1 MVQNYS
7 VEENVQLLIAH
18 LKAHNIRK
26 VIASPGTQHMAFLG
40 SIQFDGS
47 FEIYSCVDER
57 SAAYMAVG
65 MAAECDEPVVI
76 CCTGATAS
84 RNYLPALTEAFYRKL
99 PVIAVTGTHEQ
110 YSIGHLVAQQID
122 RNKTANDIAVH
133 SVLIER
139 IHEDGER
146 WDVEVKINRAL
157 RMLKR
162 NGGGPIHFN
171 LETRNNIDFN
181 VKELPAPR
189 IIDFIGVHDEFPQM
203 GNGPIAIFCGS
214 HNVWSKHLTETVD
227 EFCAK
232 YNAVVFCDHTSNYN
246 GKYRIEAQLLGSQDL
261 YKAPTFNNIGT
272 LIHIGEIT
280 GAYEVNGCLCKAKQT
295 WRVSEDGALR
305 DTFKNLTKV
314 FDMPEVEFFKYYVAQ
329 KTSQE
334 GKKTYLKA
342 CLDEYQQIYNSIPAD
357 IPFSNI
363 WVAKTLCS
371 RIPEGSVMH
380 FSILNSLR
388 SWNYFRL
395 PKGVTGYC
403 NVGGFGIDGPLS
415 TLVGASLGHPE
426 KLYIG
431 VMGDLSFF
439 YDMNALGNRHI
450 GNNVRILM
458 INNGRGQE
466 FRNYIHPAYKWG
478 EAADEYV
485 AAARHF
491 GNKSADL
498 MRHMAEDLGYEY
510 MSASTKEEVLR
521 VADRFLTKEKTDK
534 PMFFEVFTDT
544 DQEGKALYMLK
555 HSKME
560 AKQVIKNTV
569 RDAIKDV
576 MGEDVLKKV
585 KKMIK

>member
-18 LKAHNIRK
+18 LKAHNIKK

-65 MAAECDEPVVI
+65 MAAECNEPVVI

-181 VKELPAPR
+181 IKELPAPR

-246 GKYRIEAQLLGSQDL
+246 GEYRIEAQLLGSQDV

-314 FDMPEVEFFKYYVAQ
+314 FDMPEMEFFKYYVAQ
-329 KTSQE
+329 KMSQE
-334 GKKTYLKA
+334 GKNTYLKA

-466 FRNYIHPAYKWG
+466 FRNYINPGYAWG
-478 EAADEYV
+478 NAADEYA

-491 GNKSADL
+491 GNKSKSL

>member
-18 LKAHNIRK
+18 LKAHNIKK

-65 MAAECDEPVVI
+65 MAAECNEPVVI

-181 VKELPAPR
+181 IKELPAPR

-314 FDMPEVEFFKYYVAQ
+314 FDMPEMEFFKYYVAQ
-329 KTSQE
+329 KMSQE
-334 GKKTYLKA
+334 GKNTYLKA

-431 VMGDLSFF
+431 AMGDLSFF
-439 YDMNALGNRHI
+439 YDMNDLGNRHI

-478 EAADEYV
+478 AAADEYV

>member
-181 VKELPAPR
+181 IKELPAPR

>member
-18 LKAHNIRK
+18 LKAHNIKK

-40 SIQFDGS
+40 SIQFDGF

-65 MAAECDEPVVI
+65 MAAECGEPVVI

-139 IHEDGER
+139 INEDGER

-171 LETRNNIDFN
+171 LETRNNLDFN
-181 VKELPAPR
+181 VKTLPNPR
-189 IIDFIGVHDEFPQM
+189 IIDFVGVNDEFPKM

-214 HNVWSKHLTETVD
+214 HNVWSKELTDVVD
-227 EFCAK
+227 DFCAK

-246 GKYRIEAQLLGSQDL
+246 GKYRIEAQLLASQDL
-261 YKAPTFNNIGT
+261 YKAPSFNNIGT

-305 DTFKNLTKV
+305 DTFKNLAKV

-329 KTSQE
+329 KTGQDSQN
-334 GKKTYLKA
+334 TYYKA
-342 CLDEYQQIYNSIPAD
+342 CMDEYKQIYDSIHAD

-363 WVAKTLCS
+363 WVAKTLS
-371 RIPEGSVMH
+371 SKIPEGSVMH

-388 SWNYFRL
+388 SWNYFQL

-415 TLVGASLGHPE
+415 TLIGASLAHPE

-431 VMGDLSFF
+431 IMGDLSFF

-450 GNNVRILM
+450 GNNIRILM

-466 FRNYIHPAYKWG
+466 FRNYINPAYKWG

-491 GNKSADL
+491 GNKSTDL

-510 MSASTKEEVLR
+510 MAASTKEEVLK
-521 VADRFLTKEKTDK
+521 VADRFLTNEKTDK

-555 HSKME
+555 HSKVE
-560 AKQVIKNTV
+560 TKQVIKNTV

>member
-1 MVQNYS
+1 
-7 VEENVQLLIAH
+7 
-18 LKAHNIRK
+18 
-26 VIASPGTQHMAFLG
+26 
-40 SIQFDGS
+40 
-47 FEIYSCVDER
+47 
-57 SAAYMAVG
+57 
-65 MAAECDEPVVI
+65 
-76 CCTGATAS
+76 
-84 RNYLPALTEAFYRKL
+84 
-99 PVIAVTGTHEQ
+99 
-110 YSIGHLVAQQID
+110 
-122 RNKTANDIAVH
+122 
-133 SVLIER
+133 
-139 IHEDGER
+139 
-146 WDVEVKINRAL
+146 
-157 RMLKR
+157 MLKR

-181 VKELPAPR
+181 IKELPAPR

-246 GKYRIEAQLLGSQDL
+246 GEYRIEAQLLGSQDV

-314 FDMPEVEFFKYYVAQ
+314 FDMPEMEFFKYYVAQ
-329 KTSQE
+329 KMSQE
-334 GKKTYLKA
+334 GKNTYLKA

-466 FRNYIHPAYKWG
+466 FRNYINPGYAWG
-478 EAADEYV
+478 NAADEYA

-491 GNKSADL
+491 GNKSKSL

>member
-18 LKAHNIRK
+18 LKAHNIKK

-40 SIQFDGS
+40 RIQFDGS

-65 MAAECDEPVVI
+65 MAAECNEPVVI

-181 VKELPAPR
+181 IKELPAPR

-246 GKYRIEAQLLGSQDL
+246 GEYRIEAQLLGSQDV

-314 FDMPEVEFFKYYVAQ
+314 FDMPEMEFFKYYVAQ
-329 KTSQE
+329 KMSQE
-334 GKKTYLKA
+334 GKNTYLKA

>member
-26 VIASPGTQHMAFLG
+26 VIASPGSQHMAFLG

>member
-26 VIASPGTQHMAFLG
+26 VIASPGSQHMAFLG

-181 VKELPAPR
+181 IKELPAPR

>member
-18 LKAHNIRK
+18 LKAHNIKK

-65 MAAECDEPVVI
+65 MAAECNEPVVI

-181 VKELPAPR
+181 IKELPAPR

-246 GKYRIEAQLLGSQDL
+246 GEYRIEAQLLGSQDA

-314 FDMPEVEFFKYYVAQ
+314 FDMPEMEFFKYYVAQ

-334 GKKTYLKA
+334 GKNTYLKA